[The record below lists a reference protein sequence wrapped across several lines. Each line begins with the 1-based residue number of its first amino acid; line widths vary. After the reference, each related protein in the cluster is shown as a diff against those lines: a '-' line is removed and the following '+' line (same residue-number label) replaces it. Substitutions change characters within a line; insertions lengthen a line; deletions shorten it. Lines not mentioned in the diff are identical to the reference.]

1 MSGKFVDV
9 TLRLIDKMTS
19 PLNAAGAKLKDSAR
33 QWERAGKQIQNAGKS
48 ITAVGA
54 SITTAVTV
62 PIVGAGAAAIKVAA
76 DFEEGMSGVQA
87 ICGATGDEL
96 TALAEK
102 AQEMGAKTKFS
113 ATEATDA
120 FKYMAMAGWNASEM
134 TAGIEGIMYLAGATG
149 EDLAQTSD
157 IVTDALTAFGLTADD
172 TSMFVD
178 VLAQAANRSNTD
190 VSMLGESFKYVAPVA
205 GAMKYNVQDISV
217 ALGLMANNGVKA
229 STAGTSLRSWISRM
243 AAPTKAVTTAMSE
256 LGISMEDSEGKT
268 KDFATIMQETRDAF
282 AGLTEAQKSQYAST
296 LAGKSGMSG
305 LLAIVNS
312 SDKDFADL
320 TSAIY
325 DADGACKQ
333 MYDTAQNNL
342 TGQLTILKSTVES
355 IGIAFGNKLL
365 PYIKS
370 GTEWL
375 QNMADKF
382 NALTDGQQDTIIKI
396 ALVAAAVGP
405 AVLAFGKMVTVVGK
419 VVSVVGKIGKAFRTF
434 GSVAGLLT
442 SPVGI
447 AIGVIAGL
455 IAVGVLL
462 YKNWDKVK
470 EMAAKVFDFVKKTLN
485 SVGVSAES
493 LKERL
498 APIKEKFEEIKE
510 NVKALWET
518 VKPYLNKFGSEAGGK
533 LKSVAEGA
541 IKAFGS
547 LIKTAT
553 TIVQN
558 AAIAF
563 NGLIEFVT
571 GVFTGDWRKTWEGVK
586 DIFKGTFKGLAS
598 WIKAPLDALITAF
611 GGSTEEIGNKI
622 KSAVKKVREYAKSV
636 SNAVGLSVQSLKK
649 KLSPIIENVKEI
661 GINVKQLWSI
671 ISTYLKKFTD
681 AATKRFG
688 KIGTEAK
695 SLWETIRPY
704 IKKIGELA
712 AAVFKGKIGAA
723 VGAAVGFFGSM
734 LNTITTVAGSI
745 TYVFNGLLKF
755 ITGVFTGD
763 WRKAWEGVKDIFGGA
778 FSALTALAKAP
789 LNAVIGLINGA
800 IAGINNI
807 GITIPEWVP
816 GLGGKDFSIN
826 IPTIPQLAKGTM
838 NWQGGPV
845 QVHERGGEI
854 IDLPSGSR
862 VYPHDKSVQ
871 MAYNAGA
878 SSRWSFRLDK
888 LADQIVIREES
899 DIKKIVTQLADMLEE
914 ASKNIGGDIDGNIP
928 VLG

>member
-19 PLNAAGAKLKDSAR
+19 PLNSAGAKLKNSAR

-62 PIVGAGAAAIKVAA
+62 PIVGAGVAAIKVAA

-87 ICGATGDEL
+87 ICGATGEEL
-96 TALAEK
+96 QALSEK

-190 VSMLGESFKYVAPVA
+190 VSLLGESFKYVAPVA

-243 AAPTKAVTTAMSE
+243 AAPTKAVSTAMSE
-256 LGISMEDSEGKT
+256 LGLSMEDSEGKT

-355 IGIAFGNKLL
+355 VGIAFGNKLV
-365 PYIKS
+365 PYIKE

-382 NALTDGQQDTIIKI
+382 NSLTDAQQDTIIKV

-405 AVLAFGKMVTVVGK
+405 AILIFGKMVTMVGTVVSMVGK
-419 VVSVVGKIGKAFRTF
+419 VGKAFRTF
-434 GSVAGLLT
+434 GSIAGMIS

-447 AIGVIAGL
+447 TIGVIAGL

-462 YKNWDKVK
+462 YKNWDK
-470 EMAAKVFDFVKKTLN
+470 
-485 SVGVSAES
+485 
-493 LKERL
+493 
-498 APIKEKFEEIKE
+498 IKEKAGNVFNFVKQKLSSTGLSMDGIKKKFAPIGEKLAEIRE
-510 NVKALWET
+510 N
-518 VKPYLNKFGSEAGGK
+518 
-533 LKSVAEGA
+533 
-541 IKAFGS
+541 
-547 LIKTAT
+547 IKTLW
-553 TIVQN
+553 N
-558 AAIAF
+558 AA
-563 NGLIEFVT
+563 
-571 GVFTGDWRKTWEGVK
+571 
-586 DIFKGTFKGLAS
+586 
-598 WIKAPLDALITAF
+598 
-611 GGSTEEIGNKI
+611 
-622 KSAVKKVREYAKSV
+622 
-636 SNAVGLSVQSLKK
+636 
-649 KLSPIIENVKEI
+649 SPH
-661 GINVKQLWSI
+661 
-671 ISTYLKKFTD
+671 LKKFGNAVANAFTSR
-681 AATKRFG
+681 AGVALQAFG
-688 KIGTEAK
+688 V
-695 SLWETIRPY
+695 L
-704 IKKIGELA
+704 L
-712 AAVFKGKIGAA
+712 KG
-723 VGAAVGFFGSM
+723 
-734 LNTITTVAGSI
+734 TITVVAYVANGIMTRLSGLI
-745 TYVFNGLLKF
+745 TF

-763 WRKAWEGVKDIFGGA
+763 WSKAWEGVKEIFGSA
-778 FSALTALAKAP
+778 FEALVSLAKTP
-789 LNAVIGLINGA
+789 LNAVVNAINGV
-800 IAGINNI
+800 ISGINGM
-807 GITIPEWVP
+807 GITIPDWVP
-816 GLGGKDFSIN
+816 KLGGKSFTVN
-826 IPTIPQLAKGTM
+826 IPTIPQLAAGTANWKG
-838 NWQGGPV
+838 GLA

-871 MAYNAGA
+871 MAYSAGA
-878 SSRWSFRLDK
+878 SNRWSFNLDK
-888 LADQIVIREES
+888 LADQIVIREEG
-899 DIKKIVTQLADMLEE
+899 DIKKIVTQLADMLEK
-914 ASKNIGGDIDGNIP
+914 ASENLGGDIDGNIP
-928 VLG
+928 VLE

>member
-19 PLNAAGAKLKDSAR
+19 PLNSAGAKLKNSAR

-62 PIVGAGAAAIKVAA
+62 PIVGAGVAAIKVAA

-87 ICGATGDEL
+87 ICGATGGEL
-96 TALAEK
+96 QALSEK

-190 VSMLGESFKYVAPVA
+190 VSLLGESFKYVAPVA

-243 AAPTKAVTTAMSE
+243 AAPTKAVSTAMSE
-256 LGISMEDSEGKT
+256 LGLSMEDSKGKT
-268 KDFATIMQETRDAF
+268 KDFAAIMQETRDAF
-282 AGLTEAQKSQYAST
+282 AGLTESQKSQYAST

-355 IGIAFGNKLL
+355 IGIAFGNKLV
-365 PYIKS
+365 PYIKK

-375 QNMADKF
+375 QSMADKF
-382 NALTDGQQDTIIKI
+382 NSLSDAQQDQIIKV

-405 AVLAFGKMVTVVGK
+405 AILVFGKMVTMVGTAVSMVGK
-419 VVSVVGKIGKAFRTF
+419 VGKAFRAF
-434 GSVAGLLT
+434 GSIAGMIS

-447 AIGVIAGL
+447 TIGVIAGL

-462 YKNWDKVK
+462 YKNWDK
-470 EMAAKVFDFVKKTLN
+470 
-485 SVGVSAES
+485 
-493 LKERL
+493 
-498 APIKEKFEEIKE
+498 IKEKAGNVFNFVKQKLSSTGLSMDGIKKKFAPIGEKLAEIKE
-510 NVKALWET
+510 N
-518 VKPYLNKFGSEAGGK
+518 
-533 LKSVAEGA
+533 
-541 IKAFGS
+541 
-547 LIKTAT
+547 IKTLW
-553 TIVQN
+553 N
-558 AAIAF
+558 AA
-563 NGLIEFVT
+563 
-571 GVFTGDWRKTWEGVK
+571 
-586 DIFKGTFKGLAS
+586 
-598 WIKAPLDALITAF
+598 
-611 GGSTEEIGNKI
+611 
-622 KSAVKKVREYAKSV
+622 
-636 SNAVGLSVQSLKK
+636 
-649 KLSPIIENVKEI
+649 SPR
-661 GINVKQLWSI
+661 
-671 ISTYLKKFTD
+671 LKKFGNAVSSAFTSR
-681 AATKRFG
+681 AGVAIQAFG
-688 KIGTEAK
+688 V
-695 SLWETIRPY
+695 L
-704 IKKIGELA
+704 L
-712 AAVFKGKIGAA
+712 KG
-723 VGAAVGFFGSM
+723 
-734 LNTITTVAGSI
+734 TITVVAYVANGIMTRLSGLI
-745 TYVFNGLLKF
+745 TF

-763 WRKAWEGVKDIFGGA
+763 WSKAWEGVKEIFGGA
-778 FSALTALAKAP
+778 FEALVSLAKTP
-789 LNAVIGLINGA
+789 LNAVVNAINGV
-800 IAGINNI
+800 ISGINGM
-807 GITIPEWVP
+807 GISIPDWVP
-816 GLGGKDFSIN
+816 GLGGKSFTLN
-826 IPTIPQLAKGTM
+826 IPTIPQLAKGTTS
-838 NWQGGPV
+838 WKGGLA

-854 IDLPSGSR
+854 IDLPNGSR

-871 MAYNAGA
+871 MAYSAGA
-878 SSRWSFRLDK
+878 SSRWSFNLDK
-888 LADQIVIREES
+888 LADQIVIREEG
-899 DIKKIVTQLADMLEE
+899 DIKKIVTQLADMLEK
-914 ASKNIGGDIDGNIP
+914 ASENLGGDIDGNIP
-928 VLG
+928 VLE